1 MLHWKP
7 NKIFFR
13 RSHKVAL
20 VGGVTSA
27 LMPLLLTTFFNVNLK
42 TIFRNMFDVYIF
54 KLGCNNKTYLIFN
67 SAFLRNN

>member
-27 LMPLLLTTFFNVNLK
+27 LMPLLLTALSMLTSKPYLGICLMFIYSNLAAIIK
-42 TIFRNMFDVYIF
+42 HI
-54 KLGCNNKTYLIFN
+54 
-67 SAFLRNN
+67 